1 MNNKNGYIKPIL
13 LLLFAIIFPI
23 ALPIVGGIIGI
34 YIALVHPDITYKGD
48 RTVPEKDII
57 RLEKITLRDLKQ
69 DRIYSNNTCS
79 KFYIVKNNFLSQ
91 KKLHKELSIFCCKYY
106 DEQNEFDELTFIFY
120 EECATMPWFWN
131 NDGHFPDLEM
141 NSKYRI
147 YKCWVSK
154 DWIKFKPDY

>member
-1 MNNKNGYIKPIL
+1 M

-69 DRIYSNNTCS
+69 DIIYSDNTCS
-79 KFYIVKNNFLSQ
+79 KYYIIKKNHLS
-91 KKLHKELSIFCCKYY
+91 KRKLNDQLSKYCNDY
-106 DEQNEFDELTFIFY
+106 YNNDCNDHDIISFHFY
-120 EECATMPWFWN
+120 EEAGTMPWFWN
-131 NDGHFPDLEM
+131 NDGYFPDLEM